1 MLARAKA
8 SRRGVERSVFIG
20 ESAEREHRRM
30 SAEDVDRMMH
40 PPSLPCAALNALAA
54 AMEVDDD

>member
-1 MLARAKA
+1 M
-8 SRRGVERSVFIG
+8 FIG